1 MVGGRGRGLVVHGL
15 VDVFAGAVG
24 RASYI
29 KGSASA
35 AVSAAARCE
44 TPSPGGG
51 RRRRRRTRGTTALWR
66 CWSAAQRERRS
77 LPPLPGGGGWPARR
91 SGRGRR
97 CRCAAGHP
105 SGSPDPGRCACCPGK
120 SEHTSRRQKP
130 RWVRANAAAARRNG
144 QARRGG
150 VAHLLVWGWAVFTRG
165 ALGLGSGWRRRG
177 RLLLARAGDRGRRG
191 AAARP
196 VGVARAW
203 MVD

>member
-1 MVGGRGRGLVVHGL
+1 MVGGEGRGLVVHGL

-51 RRRRRRTRGTTALWR
+51 RTRRQRTRRPRGTTALWR

-120 SEHTSRRQKP
+120 SEHTKP
-130 RWVRANAAAARRNG
+130 RWVRANAAAARRSG
-144 QARRGG
+144 QARCGG
-150 VAHLLVWGWAVFTRG
+150 VASPAC
-165 ALGLGSGWRRRG
+165 LGVGGFHSGGSGSGQRVEEERSSP
-177 RLLLARAGDRGRRG
+177 AGPG
-191 AAARP
+191 
-196 VGVARAW
+196 W
-203 MVD
+203 